1 MRISKSA
8 GMPKRIDFYML
19 SPSHS
24 ITRCIDMLKRGDRAA
39 AEALWDSYV
48 HRLVS
53 SGLIE
58 RVAFSPDGRRLATS
72 GWDGIVRLIDVD
84 TGHEVLALRGHSDR
98 VWGVNFSPRGDAIVS
113 ASADGKVLLWNAKHP
128 GRSASAE

>member
-1 MRISKSA
+1 MGPVLSVAFSPDGLRIATTSNAPGVGVVNIWDVST
-8 GMPKRIDFYML
+8 GLGTL
-19 SPSHS
+19 SV
-24 ITRCIDMLKRGDRAA
+24 K
-39 AEALWDSYV
+39 
-48 HRLVS
+48 VS

-72 GWDGIVRLIDVD
+72 GWDGVVRLIDVA

-113 ASADGKVLLWNAKHP
+113 ASADGKVLLWNAKHA
-128 GRSASAE
+128 GRSAAED